1 MPFFYVLL
9 GMSAFQIGQS
19 GFIMTAGTLICAPF
33 YGWLLDRKS
42 AYLALLLSLSLC
54 GLGCLVRGVG
64 ASISTVYI
72 SAAILGIGGTTFETM
87 SLAALARHFPP
98 SSRALLVSGFFL
110 QIRVLGIAGRAAYPL
125 WNYLVQSLMQVSD
138 DMTRY
143 RIAIGACAVPC
154 KPVFAVRAHACF
166 LGRCPFSEA
175 GWVPGFHD
183 I

>member
-1 MPFFYVLL
+1 
-9 GMSAFQIGQS
+9 
-19 GFIMTAGTLICAPF
+19 
-33 YGWLLDRKS
+33 
-42 AYLALLLSLSLC
+42 
-54 GLGCLVRGVG
+54 
-64 ASISTVYI
+64 
-72 SAAILGIGGTTFETM
+72 M

-154 KPVFAVRAHACF
+154 KPVFAVKAHACF

-175 GWVPGFHD
+175 GWVPGFHQ